1 MPLYE
6 YHCDDCGK
14 EFTLLQSVHTDKD
27 TTVCE
32 HCRSANVKPHISSCV
47 GKVQGSP
54 RAGVKPATIDDY
66 PNKTIFNLPKP
77 RHISEIF

>member
-6 YHCDDCGK
+6 YHCEDCGR
-14 EFTLLQSVHTDKD
+14 EFTLLQSVNTDKS

-32 HCRSANVKPHISSCV
+32 HCDSGNVRPHISSCV
-47 GKVQGSP
+47 SKVQGAP
-54 RAGVKPATIDDY
+54 RKGVKPATLDDY
-66 PNKTIFNLPKP
+66 PNKDIFKLPKP